1 MKQRSKLVSC
11 LLCLTLFLGACE
23 TIELDLTENP
33 NALSPSQADAT
44 FFLNAIQIDF
54 AYWVHYTGT
63 RGGELARINYMNG
76 RTYKNVNSPS
86 NWDHIW
92 RTAYR
97 TIFEDIRL
105 MNALADE
112 SGLTFHKGMG
122 KVIQAYMLLTLVDY
136 FGDVPYSEALQGGE
150 GNLNPVADSG
160 ESVYQAA
167 IELLN
172 SAITDFNGDG
182 PIADDY
188 YYNGDAS
195 KWIKAANSI
204 KKKALL
210 NLGDFSGYQ
219 SITDYITSPEDD
231 FQFYWGT
238 NPATPDTRHPWY
250 GGGRSSSSEFNENN
264 ASYTSTGGNDYM
276 PNWLMFKMLNG
287 HAGNKDPRMP
297 YYFYRQ
303 VGETPGFDSAANEEV
318 LECGLPGYFVPQQ
331 LRSDDY
337 PFCAPTNSVSAPANG
352 YWGRDHGNDNG
363 IPPDGFLRTLRGEYP
378 AGGLFDDESFKGQ
391 VDGAG
396 LEGRGI
402 TPIML
407 SSWMH
412 FMNAE
417 VAVNTGGDPT
427 SETIEGLTHSLQKTD
442 DLGSTPMG
450 EDSINAYVAAFTSE
464 WNAASTIQAKLDLWA
479 TEFFISLAGNG
490 IDAYN
495 SYRRNGYPRDIQPN
509 IEPDPG
515 NFPVSM
521 FYPANYTSN
530 NSNATQKTDLTGR
543 VFWNTNGATNLK

>member
-1 MKQRSKLVSC
+1 MKQLSKLLSYTFG
-11 LLCLTLFLGACE
+11 LTLLLVACE
-23 TIELDLTENP
+23 TLELDLTEDP

-44 FFLNAIQIDF
+44 FFLNAVQVDF
-54 AYWVHYTGT
+54 AYWVHYVGT
-63 RGGELARINYMNG
+63 RGGELTRINYMNG
-76 RTYKNVNSPS
+76 RTYRNVNDPS
-86 NWDHIW
+86 DWDHIW

-105 MNALADE
+105 MNLLADE
-112 SGLTFHKGMG
+112 SGLTFHRGMG
-122 KVIQAYMLLTLVDY
+122 KVFQAYMLLTLVDY
-136 FGDVPYSEALQGGE
+136 FGDVPYSEALQGEE
-150 GNLNPVADSG
+150 GNLNPIADSG
-160 ESVYQAA
+160 ASVYQSA
-167 IELLN
+167 IDLLN
-172 SAITDFNGDG
+172 SAVTDFNAGGPTPNDFYYGGDT
-182 PIADDY
+182 A
-188 YYNGDAS
+188 

-219 SITDYITSPEDD
+219 AITNYISEASDD
-231 FQFYWGT
+231 FQFSWGT
-238 NPATPDTRHPWY
+238 SPATPDTRHPWY
-250 GGGRSSSSEFNENN
+250 GGGRSTGSEYNENN
-264 ASYTSTGGNDYM
+264 GSYSSTGGNDYM

-287 HAGNKDPRMP
+287 HGGNKDPRMA

-303 VGETPGFDSAANEEV
+303 VSATPGFDSAANEEV

-331 LRSDDY
+331 LRNDSY
-337 PFCAPTNSVSAPANG
+337 PFCAPTNSASAPANG

-363 IPPDGFLRTLRGEYP
+363 TPPDGFLRTLRGEYP
-378 AGGLFDDESFKGQ
+378 AGGLYDDESFEGQ

-396 LEGRGI
+396 LGGQGI

-417 VAVNTGGDPT
+417 VIVNTGGDP
-427 SETIEGLTHSLQKTD
+427 SAETIAGLTDSLNKSD
-442 DLGSTPMG
+442 DLGSTTM
-450 EDSINAYVAAFTSE
+450 DKDVINSYVAAFTSD
-464 WNAASTIQAKLDLWA
+464 WNAAATLQEKLDLWA
-479 TEFFISLAGNG
+479 TEYFISLAGNG

-530 NSNATQKTDLTGR
+530 NSNATQKTELTGR
-543 VFWNTNGATNLK
+543 VFWNQQGATNLK